1 MSLHED
7 NWSERLRQPAERKR
21 LLEAVLRRDFAS
33 FVGKAATSLV
43 PGKLA
48 WNWHLDAI
56 CHALEQVRL
65 GKTRRLII
73 NLPPRSLK
81 SVIASVAFPAFVLG
95 HDPSKRI
102 ICVSYA
108 QDLATK
114 HSNDFRT
121 LIGHGWY
128 RSLFPGTKP
137 SVRKNTEAEIQTTGG
152 GMRLATSVGGTLTG
166 RGGSLI
172 IIDDPIKPDDAMSA
186 TTRDACIKWYSNTL
200 LSRLDN
206 KVEGAVVIV
215 MQRVHMDDLV
225 GHVTRQTNSGHWT
238 VLNLPAISPV
248 DQRIPLGNGRDHL
261 FAEGDLLH
269 PEREPQQ
276 VLDDLRAN
284 LGSDSFSAQYLQEPV
299 PPGGAMIK
307 RAWISRY
314 AEAPSRK
321 PGQSIIQSWDTA
333 AKGGP
338 GNDWSVCTTWLV
350 ARPNYYLLHVHRGRH
365 DYPDLRRKAIELA
378 DRHKPSRIL
387 IEDIGAGTALHQEL
401 RKSGM
406 PVRAIKVDRD
416 KQCRMS
422 EVSTKFENGF
432 VHLPERAA
440 WLAVLEDELF
450 AFPGSRHDDQ
460 VDSISQALK
469 HGTSGYQI
477 TAENIG

>member
-1 MSLHED
+1 
-7 NWSERLRQPAERKR
+7 
-21 LLEAVLRRDFAS
+21 
-33 FVGKAATSLV
+33 
-43 PGKLA
+43 
-48 WNWHLDAI
+48 
-56 CHALEQVRL
+56 
-65 GKTRRLII
+65 
-73 NLPPRSLK
+73 
-81 SVIASVAFPAFVLG
+81 
-95 HDPSKRI
+95 
-102 ICVSYA
+102 
-108 QDLATK
+108 
-114 HSNDFRT
+114 
-121 LIGHGWY
+121 
-128 RSLFPGTKP
+128 
-137 SVRKNTEAEIQTTGG
+137 
-152 GMRLATSVGGTLTG
+152 MRLATSVGGTLTG

-186 TTRDACIKWYSNTL
+186 TTREACNKWYSNTL

-206 KVEGAVVIV
+206 KVDGAVVIV
-215 MQRVHMDDLV
+215 MQRVHIDDLV
-225 GHVTRQTNSGHWT
+225 GYVTRQTGSDWT
-238 VLNLPAISPV
+238 VLNLPAISPA
-248 DQRIPLGNGRDHL
+248 DQRIPLGGGREHL

-269 PEREPQQ
+269 PEREPQNI
-276 VLDDLRAN
+276 LDDLRAN

-314 AEAPSRK
+314 VETPSRK

-338 GNDWSVCTTWLV
+338 GNDWSVCSTWLV
-350 ARPNYYLLHVHRGRH
+350 ARPNYYLLHLHRGRH

-378 DRHKPSRIL
+378 DRYKPNRIL
-387 IEDIGAGTALHQEL
+387 IEDIGAGTALYQEL
-401 RKSGM
+401 KKAGV

-440 WLAVLEDELF
+440 WLAALEDELF

-469 HGTSGYQI
+469 HGTSGYQL

>member
-1 MSLHED
+1 MALREM
-7 NWSERLRQPAERKR
+7 NRLATPAKEAERR
-21 LLEAVLRRDFAS
+21 RIFEIILRRDFAS

-43 PGKLA
+43 PGDLA

-56 CHALEQVRL
+56 CHDLEQVRL

-114 HSNDFRT
+114 HSNDFRA
-121 LIGHGWY
+121 LIGSGWY
-128 RSLFPGTKP
+128 RNLFPRTRP
-137 SVRKNTEAEIQTTGG
+137 SGRKNTEAEVEMASG

-172 IIDDPIKPDDAMSA
+172 VIDDPIKPDDAMSA
-186 TTRDACIKWYSNTL
+186 TTRDACNKWYSNTL

-215 MQRVHMDDLV
+215 MQRVHIDDLV
-225 GHVTRQTNSGHWT
+225 GYVTRQNGTEWT
-238 VLNLPAISPV
+238 ILNLPAISPAE
-248 DQRIPLGNGRDHL
+248 QRISLGDGRDHL

-269 PEREPQQ
+269 PEREPQHI
-276 VLDDLRAN
+276 LDDLRAN
-284 LGSDSFSAQYLQEPV
+284 LGSDSFSAQYLQQPV

-307 RAWISRY
+307 RKWISRY
-314 AEAPSRK
+314 REAPARK

-338 GNDWSVCTTWLV
+338 GNDWSVCSTWLV

-365 DYPDLRRKAIELA
+365 DFPEL
-378 DRHKPSRIL
+378 RHKALELSKRFKPTRIL

-401 RKSGM
+401 RKMGQ
-406 PVRAIKVDRD
+406 PARAIKVNRD
-416 KQCRMS
+416 KQVRMAEES
-422 EVSTKFENGF
+422 LKFENGF
-432 VHLPERAA
+432 VHLPETAA
-440 WLAVLEDELF
+440 WLPVLEDELF

-469 HGTSGYQI
+469 HGSSGYQL

>member
-1 MSLHED
+1 MSLHEEG
-7 NWSERLRQPAERKR
+7 WSERLGQPAERKR
-21 LLEAVLRRDFAS
+21 LLEAILRRDFAS

-43 PGKLA
+43 PGELA

-81 SVIASVAFPAFVLG
+81 SVIASVAFPAFVMG

-114 HSNDFRT
+114 HSNDFRA
-121 LIGHGWY
+121 LIGSGWY
-128 RSLFPGTKP
+128 QRLFPGTRP
-137 SVRKNTEAEIQTTGG
+137 SARKNTEAEIQTTGG

-186 TTRDACIKWYSNTL
+186 TTREACNKWYSNTL

-206 KVEGAVVIV
+206 KVDGAVVIV
-215 MQRVHMDDLV
+215 MQRVHIDDLV
-225 GHVTRQTNSGHWT
+225 GYVTRQTGSDWT
-238 VLNLPAISPV
+238 VLNLPAISPA
-248 DQRIPLGNGRDHL
+248 DQRIPLGGGREHL

-269 PEREPQQ
+269 PEREPQNI
-276 VLDDLRAN
+276 LDDLRAN

-314 AEAPSRK
+314 VETPSRK

-338 GNDWSVCTTWLV
+338 GNDWSVCSTWLV
-350 ARPNYYLLHVHRGRH
+350 ARPNYYLLHLHRGRH

-378 DRHKPSRIL
+378 DRFNPSRIL

-401 RKSGM
+401 KKAGV

-432 VHLPERAA
+432 VHLPERAV
-440 WLAVLEDELF
+440 WLAALEDELF

-469 HGTSGYQI
+469 HGTSGYQL

>member
-1 MSLHED
+1 MALAKPTSLIPQPGT
-7 NWSERLRQPAERKR
+7 SERAQLYD
-21 LLEAVLRRDFAS
+21 AVLRRDFAS
-33 FVGKAATSLV
+33 FVGKAAMSLV
-43 PGKLA
+43 QGDLA

-114 HSNDFRT
+114 HSNDFRA
-121 LIGHGWY
+121 LIGSGWY
-128 RSLFPGTKP
+128 QRLFPHTRP
-137 SVRKNTEAEIQTTGG
+137 SVRKNTEAEIQTTAN
-152 GMRLATSVGGTLTG
+152 GMRLATSIGGTLTG

-172 IIDDPIKPDDAMSA
+172 IIDDPIKPDDALSTA
-186 TTRDACIKWYSNTL
+186 TREACNKWYSNTL

-225 GHVTRQTNSGHWT
+225 GYVARQTGSEWT
-238 VLNLPAISPV
+238 VLNLPAISSA
-248 DQRIPLGNGRDHL
+248 DQHIALGNGRSQL

-269 PEREPQQ
+269 PEREPQYI
-276 VLDDLRAN
+276 LDDLRAN
-284 LGSDSFSAQYLQEPV
+284 LGSDSFSAQYLQQPV

-307 RAWISRY
+307 RKWISRY
-314 AEAPSRK
+314 AEAPTRR
-321 PGQSIIQSWDTA
+321 PGQAIVQSWDTA

-338 GNDWSVCTTWLV
+338 DNDWSVCTTWLI
-350 ARPNYYLLHVHRGRH
+350 AKPDYYLLHVHRGRH
-365 DYPDLRRKAIELA
+365 DFPDLRRKAIELSA
-378 DRHKPSRIL
+378 RFKPSRIL
-387 IEDIGAGTALHQEL
+387 IEDIGAGTALQQEL
-401 RKSGM
+401 RKMGE
-406 PVRAIKVDRD
+406 PARPIKVNRD
-416 KQCRMS
+416 KQVRMAEES
-422 EVSTKFENGF
+422 VKFENGHVF
-432 VHLPERAA
+432 LPVHAA
-440 WLAVLEDELF
+440 WLPTLEDELF
-450 AFPGSRHDDQ
+450 AFPGARHDDQ

-469 HGTSGYQI
+469 HGSSGYQI
-477 TAENIG
+477 TAETIG

>member
-1 MSLHED
+1 MTYPNAPLPAAASDE
-7 NWSERLRQPAERKR
+7 SERLHFF
-21 LLEAVLRRDFAS
+21 EAILRTDFAS

-43 PGKLA
+43 PGELA

-114 HSNDFRT
+114 HGNDFRA
-121 LIGHGWY
+121 LLGSGWY
-128 RSLFPGTKP
+128 RSLFPRTRP
-137 SVRKNTEAEIQTTGG
+137 SGRKNTEAEIEMAGG

-186 TTRDACIKWYSNTL
+186 TTREACNKWYSNTL
-200 LSRLDN
+200 LSRLDD
-206 KVEGAVVIV
+206 KVAGAVVIV
-215 MQRVHMDDLV
+215 MQRVHIDDLV
-225 GHVTRQTNSGHWT
+225 GYVTRQNGADWT
-238 VLNLPAISPV
+238 ILNLPAISPA
-248 DQRIPLGNGRDHL
+248 DQYIPLGDRRTHL
-261 FAEGDLLH
+261 FAEGELLH
-269 PEREPQQ
+269 PEREPQHI
-276 VLDDLRAN
+276 LDDLRAN
-284 LGSDSFSAQYLQEPV
+284 LGSDAFSAQYLQEPV

-314 AEAPSRK
+314 CEAPTRR

-338 GNDWSVCTTWLV
+338 GNDWSVCSTWLV

-365 DYPDLRRKAIELA
+365 DYPELRRKALELA
-378 DRHKPSRIL
+378 DRFKPTRIL
-387 IEDIGAGTALHQEL
+387 IEDIGAGTALQQEL
-401 RKSGM
+401 RKAGR

-416 KQCRMS
+416 KECRMAD
-422 EVSTKFENGF
+422 VSTRFENGF

-440 WLAVLEDELF
+440 WLAALEDELF

-469 HGTSGYQI
+469 HGSSGY
-477 TAENIG
+477 TLENLS

>member
-1 MSLHED
+1 MALLNPTSLMPQLGTP
-7 NWSERLRQPAERKR
+7 ERAQLY
-21 LLEAVLRRDFAS
+21 EAVLRRDFAS

-43 PGKLA
+43 QGDLA

-65 GKTRRLII
+65 GKTKRLII

-95 HDPSKRI
+95 HDPRKRI

-114 HSNDFRT
+114 HSNDFRALLGT
-121 LIGHGWY
+121 GWY
-128 RSLFPGTKP
+128 RRLFPQTRP
-137 SVRKNTEAEIQTTGG
+137 SSRKNTEAEIQTTAN

-186 TTRDACIKWYSNTL
+186 TTRDACNKWYSNTL

-206 KVEGAVVIV
+206 KVDGAVVIV

-225 GHVTRQTNSGHWT
+225 GYVTRQTGADWT
-238 VLNLPAISPV
+238 VLNLPAVSPADLV
-248 DQRIPLGNGRDHL
+248 LPIGEGRSHR
-261 FAEGDLLH
+261 FREGSLLH
-269 PEREPQQ
+269 PEREPQH

-284 LGSDSFSAQYLQEPV
+284 LGSDSFSAQYLQQPV

-307 RAWISRY
+307 RKWISRY
-314 AEAPSRK
+314 REAPARK

-338 GNDWSVCTTWLV
+338 GNDWSVCSTWLV

-365 DYPDLRRKAIELA
+365 DFPEL
-378 DRHKPSRIL
+378 RHKALELSKRFKPTRIL

-401 RKSGM
+401 RKMGQ
-406 PVRAIKVDRD
+406 PARAIKVNRD
-416 KQCRMS
+416 KQVRMAEES
-422 EVSTKFENGF
+422 VKFENGF
-432 VHLPERAA
+432 VHLPETAA
-440 WLAVLEDELF
+440 WLPVLEDELF

-469 HGTSGYQI
+469 HGSSGYQL

>member
-1 MSLHED
+1 VNELSLFRPLPPSGSPEHQ
-7 NWSERLRQPAERKR
+7 RLVAAILRKDLACFVRRVATTVVPAG
-21 LLEAVLRRDFAS
+21 L
-33 FVGKAATSLV
+33 T
-43 PGKLA
+43 

-65 GKTRRLII
+65 GTTRRLII

-114 HSNDFRT
+114 HSNDFRA
-121 LIGHGWY
+121 LLGSDWY
-128 RSLFPGTKP
+128 RRIFTRTRP
-137 SVRKNTEAEIQTTGG
+137 SDRKNTEAEVQTTLG

-172 IIDDPIKPDDAMSA
+172 IIDDPIKPDDALSA
-186 TTRDACIKWYSNTL
+186 TTRDSCSKWFSNTL

-225 GHVTRQTNSGHWT
+225 GYVTRQTGTDWT
-238 VLNLPAISPV
+238 VLNLPAVSPA
-248 DQRIPLGNGRDHL
+248 DLDIPIGEGRTHR
-261 FAEGDLLH
+261 FREGSLLH
-269 PEREPQQ
+269 PEREPQH

-284 LGSDSFSAQYLQEPV
+284 LGSDSFSAQYLQQPV

-307 RAWISRY
+307 RKWISRY
-314 AEAPSRK
+314 RETPTRK

-338 GNDWSVCTTWLV
+338 GNDWSVCSTWLV
-350 ARPNYYLLHVHRGRH
+350 ARPNYYLLHIHRGRH
-365 DYPDLRRKAIELA
+365 DFPELRHKAIELSK
-378 DRHKPSRIL
+378 RYNPTRIL

-401 RKSGM
+401 RKMGL
-406 PVRAIKVDRD
+406 PARAIKVNRD
-416 KQCRMS
+416 KQVRMAEES
-422 EVSTKFENGF
+422 VKFENGF
-432 VHLPERAA
+432 VHLPETAA
-440 WLAVLEDELF
+440 WLPVLEDELF
-450 AFPGSRHDDQ
+450 AFPGGRHDDQ

-469 HGTSGYQI
+469 HGASGYQL

>member
-1 MSLHED
+1 MTLHEES
-7 NWSERLRQPAERKR
+7 WSERLRQPAERKR

-33 FVGKAATSLV
+33 FVAKAGASLV
-43 PGKLA
+43 PGQLA

-114 HSNDFRT
+114 HSNDFRA
-121 LIGHGWY
+121 LLGSSWY
-128 RSLFPGTKP
+128 RSLFPRTKP
-137 SVRKNTEAEIQTTGG
+137 SGRKNTEAEIEMAGG

-186 TTRDACIKWYSNTL
+186 TTREACSKWFSNTL
-200 LSRLDN
+200 LSRLDD
-206 KVEGAVVIV
+206 KVAGAVVIV
-215 MQRVHMDDLV
+215 MQRVHIDDLV
-225 GHVTRQTNSGHWT
+225 GYVTRQDGTEWA
-238 VLNLPAISPV
+238 VLNLPAISPA
-248 DQRIPLGNGRDHL
+248 DQHIPLGDGRAHL

-269 PEREPQQ
+269 PEREPQPI
-276 VLDDLRAN
+276 LDDLRAN
-284 LGSDSFSAQYLQEPV
+284 LGSDAFSAQYLQEPV

-314 AEAPSRK
+314 AEVPTRK

-338 GNDWSVCTTWLV
+338 GNDWSVCSTWLV

-365 DYPDLRRKAIELA
+365 DYPELRRKAIELA
-378 DRHKPSRIL
+378 DRFKPTRIL
-387 IEDIGAGTALHQEL
+387 IEDIGAGTALQQEL
-401 RKSGM
+401 RKAGK

-416 KQCRMS
+416 KECRMAD
-422 EVSTKFENGF
+422 VSTKFENGF

-440 WLAVLEDELF
+440 WLAALEDELF

-469 HGTSGYQI
+469 HGTSGY
-477 TAENIG
+477 TLENLS